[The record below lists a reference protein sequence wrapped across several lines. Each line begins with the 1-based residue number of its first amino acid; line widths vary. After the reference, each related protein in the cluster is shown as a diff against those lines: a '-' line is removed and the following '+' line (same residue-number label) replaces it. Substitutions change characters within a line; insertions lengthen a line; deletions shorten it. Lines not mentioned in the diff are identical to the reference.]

1 MASLTISLND
11 EELRYPEQ
19 TAQKFGIRVEELVRL
34 GVDEYVA
41 RHRRFEQAGRYVLQK
56 NAELYR
62 RLAGSPLTE

>member
-41 RHRRFEQAGRYVLQK
+41 RHRRFEQAAKYVLQK

-62 RLAGSPLTE
+62 RLAQ